1 MLNYLNLT
9 FKDFH
14 FDDKLQDSLD
24 SIGFENP
31 TPIQQQAIPL
41 ILEGRDLIACAQTG
55 TGKTAAFVLPVV
67 DQLAK
72 HPSDH
77 CIALIVV
84 PTRELALQI
93 DQALEG
99 FSYFTG
105 VSHMAIYGGSDGQ
118 VFAREKK
125 ALMEGANII
134 IATPGRLMAH
144 LNMGYVKFGEIRF
157 LILDEA
163 DRMLDMG
170 FVDDILKIATYLPPN
185 RQTLMFSATM
195 PDKIRSLAR
204 KLLQSPSE
212 ISLAVSKPAEGV
224 TQQAYLVYDNQKN
237 RLFADLLK
245 HTAYKSVIVFASTK
259 QKVKDLERDLYRA
272 KFKVACIH
280 SDLEQ
285 AERED
290 ALRQFRNQQVQVL
303 VATDI
308 LSRGI
313 DIENIELVVNF
324 DVPHDP
330 EDYIHRIGR
339 TARAESK
346 GTAITFICDTDQRR
360 FQRIEEMI
368 GYPVNKMPLP
378 DFIGQGPEYNPSA
391 RRDSG
396 RNGSKGH
403 SGSRPGQG
411 PSRHKHPHNSRNG
424 SFKGKS
430 DKGPSK
436 NGEPGN
442 PHKNPEIKN

>member
-1 MLNYLNLT
+1 MT

-14 FDDKLQDSLD
+14 FDEKLQESLD

-41 ILEGRDLIACAQTG
+41 IQEGRDLIACAQTG

-67 DQLAK
+67 DMLSKA
-72 HPSDH
+72 PSDH
-77 CIALIVV
+77 SVALIVV

-105 VSHMAIYGGSDGQ
+105 VSHLAIYGGSDGQ

-125 ALMEGANII
+125 ALTEGANII

-144 LNMGYVKFGEIRF
+144 LNMGYVKFNDIKF

-195 PDKIRSLAR
+195 PDKIRNLAR
-204 KLLQSPSE
+204 KLLKQPSE

-285 AERED
+285 PEREE

-360 FQRIEEMI
+360 FARIEEMI

-378 DFIGQGPEYNPSA
+378 EFLGSGPEYKPFAKRES
-391 RRDSG
+391 
-396 RNGSKGH
+396 
-403 SGSRPGQG
+403 
-411 PSRHKHPHNSRNG
+411 
-424 SFKGKS
+424 S
-430 DKGPSK
+430 DKRSSGKRPFRQGGGSGNRHGRGGHK
-436 NGEPGN
+436 PG
-442 PHKNPEIKN
+442 PHKKPDNKA